1 MRVVAKLWTAACAA
15 VLFGVVGVANAD
27 DKTPSNQGL
36 ESVDK
41 NLKRDPDNRGLENA
55 QQRIEDNIKDRE
67 RRETAKSDRDHKT
80 THKNKDRARRDHD
93 DTAASRP
100 ERAER
105 AGR

>member
-1 MRVVAKLWTAACAA
+1 MRVVAKLRAAACAA
-15 VLFGVVGVANAD
+15 VLFGVVGVANAG
-27 DKTPSNQGL
+27 DKTPSTQGL
-36 ESVDK
+36 DSVDK